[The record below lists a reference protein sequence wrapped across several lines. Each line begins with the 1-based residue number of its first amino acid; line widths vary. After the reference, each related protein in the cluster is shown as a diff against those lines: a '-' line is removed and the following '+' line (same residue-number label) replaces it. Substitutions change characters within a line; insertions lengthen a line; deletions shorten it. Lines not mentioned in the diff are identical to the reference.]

1 MEDIN
6 KYKIAKA
13 RKKVEDIKKFYKHVV
28 TYIIVNLFL
37 TFVWKFSFKIFGS
50 FILSNQFNSDGFKHI
65 PFWLIWGIF
74 LILDAFRTFDVIT
87 IFGKDWE
94 ERKMKEFMK

>member
-1 MEDIN
+1 MKNADEY
-6 KYKIAKA
+6 KYAKA
-13 RKKVEDIKKFYKHVV
+13 RKKVENIKKFYKHVV
-28 TYIIVNLFL
+28 TYLIVNLFL
-37 TFVWKFSFKIFGS
+37 TFVWKFSFKIFGN
-50 FILSNQFNSDGFKHI
+50 FILSNQYDSDGFIHI

-74 LILDAFRTFDVIT
+74 LIFDAFRTYDVIT